1 MTTVPS
7 EEAKATSSPR
17 YAPSEAFLGN
27 EADHNPAGDP
37 TGGSQ
42 GQAPLPADVSP
53 ESSAAEATELQDVD
67 QATSEAKPTSGDQ
80 DKNEVAP
87 GSSQKPAEITPLVP
101 QDPGAQPVLV
111 GSQNLLPVRLAGD
124 KLIPQDGV
132 GLLRDSQ
139 AQKGTPPQARD
150 PKKQR
155 IFALPAVEVPPF
167 VGAADPATAGAGGQ
181 LDPRPTGVTQAAEEK
196 TKGPQMVT
204 GDDLVDSSTEHWV
217 QSFPPSAACNAPP
230 PALPSPHREAPG
242 RRPLDSDLYMA
253 DEDNGYL
260 RSMTSLLG
268 GGEGSIGSLANI
280 LVWSEPMGMTMA
292 MAFLTSSHGS
302 PTELLPNPGSNLHSV
317 SSILGNASSAF
328 SSGLATGTSSALR
341 SVTQVLE
348 TVERRTTE
356 SIRSAVRFLTSHLV
370 RRRFYASPS

>member
-7 EEAKATSSPR
+7 EEAKATSSPPC
-17 YAPSEAFLGN
+17 APSEAFLGN
-27 EADHNPAGDP
+27 EAGHSPADDP

-42 GQAPLPADVSP
+42 SQAPLPADVSP

-132 GLLRDSQ
+132 GLL
-139 AQKGTPPQARD
+139 
-150 PKKQR
+150 
-155 IFALPAVEVPPF
+155 LEVAPF

-181 LDPRPTGVTQAAEEK
+181 LDPPPTGVTQAAEEK
-196 TKGPQMVT
+196 TKGSQMVT
-204 GDDLVDSSTEHWV
+204 GDDLVDGSPEHWV
-217 QSFPPSAACNAPP
+217 QSFPPFAACNAPP
-230 PALPSPHREAPG
+230 SALPSPHREAPG

-253 DEDNGYL
+253 DEDNGYM

-302 PTELLPNPGSNLHSV
+302 PTELLPNTGSNLHSV

-348 TVERRTTE
+348 TVERRTTRE
-356 SIRSAVRFLTSHLV
+356 SIRSAVRFLTSHLAP
-370 RRRFYASPS
+370 RRFHASPS